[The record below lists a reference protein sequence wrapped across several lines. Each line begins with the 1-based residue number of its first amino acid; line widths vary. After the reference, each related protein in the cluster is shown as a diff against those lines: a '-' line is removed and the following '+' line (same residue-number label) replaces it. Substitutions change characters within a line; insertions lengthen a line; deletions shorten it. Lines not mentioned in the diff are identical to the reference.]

1 MSGCGGLSCPLGL
14 NHSTSKYL
22 IDLKLQTCITGNSVL
37 LFFFIYLSERLA
49 LFTIAL
55 YFVLLTWESQP
66 MMDTPLVTVQ
76 VKTSWDVEEREE
88 ESSPFL
94 KKGHV

>member
-1 MSGCGGLSCPLGL
+1 M
-14 NHSTSKYL
+14 
-22 IDLKLQTCITGNSVL
+22 L